1 MVEQDGEVT
10 GPVKQGDM
18 GQASPH
24 SCLGETHRQ
33 QGQRSRIHTT
43 DDLILEAY
51 GLDETGERL

>member
-1 MVEQDGEVT
+1 MVEQDREVT

-24 SCLGETHRQ
+24 SWLGETHRQ
-33 QGQRSRIHTT
+33 QGQKSATHTT

-51 GLDETGERL
+51 GLSETGERL